1 MAAGKCLGLVAAD
14 MLKVVPRDGIAAA
27 GGSWHSAGV
36 EGISLATAADT
47 WAVISIAVER
57 TGQESFDFA
66 LPGRLPV
73 AGHIAVGALGTSAIT
88 ASVLLGLA
96 TLDSAGPDSTE
107 VDCFLVVAYS
117 AYLNLLAFENVEYR
131 LRMVTT
137 ITNTNAVSVQYYCL
151 EESIELPGKSAAV
164 NSEAFESFDSKVPD
178 LAELPELA
186 HLGVAGPLSL
196 LAHAVRWP
204 ASLLQVRLVA
214 EVQLSVAEFPFFLL
228 G

>member
-1 MAAGKCLGLVAAD
+1 

-36 EGISLATAADT
+36 EGISLATAAADT
-47 WAVISIAVER
+47 WAVISITVER
-57 TGQESFDFA
+57 TGVGPFNFA

-73 AGHIAVGALGTSAIT
+73 AGHIAVDALSTPAIT
-88 ASVLLGLA
+88 ASVLLSLA
-96 TLDSAGPDSTE
+96 TLDSAGQDSTE
-107 VDCFLVVAYS
+107 FECFLVVA
-117 AYLNLLAFENVEYR
+117 FEHVEYR

-137 ITNTNAVSVQYYCL
+137 ITNTNSVIVQYYCL
-151 EESIELPGKSAAV
+151 EESIELPGKSEAV
-164 NSEAFESFDSKVPD
+164 NSEAFESFNSKVPD

>member
-1 MAAGKCLGLVAAD
+1 
-14 MLKVVPRDGIAAA
+14 MLKVVPRDGIAA
-27 GGSWHSAGV
+27 GGSWHSAEV
-36 EGISLATAADT
+36 EGISLATAAADT

-57 TGQESFDFA
+57 TGQRPFDFA

-73 AGHIAVGALGTSAIT
+73 AGHIAVGALGTPAIT

-107 VDCFLVVAYS
+107 FDCFLVVAC
-117 AYLNLLAFENVEYR
+117 EHVEYR
-131 LRMVTT
+131 LRKV
-137 ITNTNAVSVQYYCL
+137 TNTNAVRVQYYCL
-151 EESIELPGKSAAV
+151 EESIELPGKSEAV
-164 NSEAFESFDSKVPD
+164 NSEAFESFDFKVPD
-178 LAELPELA
+178 FAELPELA

-196 LAHAVRWP
+196 LAHAVRLP

-214 EVQLSVAEFPFFLL
+214 EVQLSVAEFPFVLL